1 MAVMILTD
9 SRAILQSMGS
19 GRFQQVI
26 QKIDHAN
33 GEDPHS
39 VMMNGISRPYE
50 ELYSEWM
57 TQWVKRL
64 EPAPSEELLIAARG
78 QHIQRWKIPRDKYPA
93 NRQGYLRWR
102 EELKKMHAETVSQ
115 IMREAGYEE
124 PLIGKTARIILKKN
138 IRDPEA
144 QVVEDALCLVFL
156 EHQFADLA
164 KKEPEEKMVEILR
177 KSWRKM
183 GLKGRTAAL
192 ELSLPPA
199 EKALIQKAL
208 SP

>member
-1 MAVMILTD
+1 MANHLQTVIDQIDQLNAQDPKGYELPYSQWITD
-9 SRAILQSMGS
+9 
-19 GRFQQVI
+19 
-26 QKIDHAN
+26 
-33 GEDPHS
+33 
-39 VMMNGISRPYE
+39 
-50 ELYSEWM
+50 
-57 TQWVKRL
+57 WVKRL
-64 EPAPSEELLIAARG
+64 EPTPSEELLIAARG
-78 QHIQRWKIPRDKYPA
+78 QHIQRWKISRDKYPID
-93 NRQGYLRWR
+93 RQGYLKWR
-102 EELKKMHAETVSQ
+102 EELKKLHAETVSR
-115 IMREAGYEE
+115 IMREAGYEDSSIE
-124 PLIGKTARIILKKN
+124 KTARIILKKN

-183 GLKGRTAAL
+183 GLKGRAAAL

-199 EKALIQKAL
+199 EKTLIQKAL